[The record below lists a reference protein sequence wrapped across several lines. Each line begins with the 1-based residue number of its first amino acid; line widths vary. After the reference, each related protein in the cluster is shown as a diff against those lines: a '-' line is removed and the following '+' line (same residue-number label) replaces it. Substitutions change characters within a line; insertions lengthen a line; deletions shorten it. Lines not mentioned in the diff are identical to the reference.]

1 MEATTGQLTPSSKL
15 SLLCR
20 WVGFTG
26 HKCSQKN
33 RVSHSVGCFSTLS
46 SLGSVRE
53 TTLSFGGKDCA
64 GWPELSRRKL
74 KIWLRTPGAC
84 QPHRRPSL
92 GVAYASTR
100 RSPRWGSAMLSS
112 RFPGAYAAWL
122 LTVVPLGL
130 GGRTRWRLAC
140 RLCWHI
146 LVTHTFPV
154 RQTCV
159 PEKCVPVNQ
168 EKGEDHCVS
177 ADSEVV
183 PPHRGRGSPGAFAM
197 EIQPLLP
204 APGEHSPSI
213 LPKKQPQRIGAANS
227 DRKVVGSFQR
237 RFHGGME
244 LRPDESPGCCS
255 GCPECSC
262 CGSPSGNWTLRCS
275 SYRPGSPGSSL
286 MTTYR
291 Q

>member
-1 MEATTGQLTPSSKL
+1 MSALGQAVPNVAMHATPNSPV
-15 SLLCR
+15 LLCLVLFVSGSVVVSTDPVWKQR
-20 WVGFTG
+20 LVSEHPAPSWPCKWVGFTG

-64 GWPELSRRKL
+64 GWPELSRRTL

-146 LVTHTFPV
+146 LVTHTY
-154 RQTCV
+154 
-159 PEKCVPVNQ
+159 
-168 EKGEDHCVS
+168 VS
-177 ADSEVV
+177 PFTA
-183 PPHRGRGSPGAFAM
+183 
-197 EIQPLLP
+197 
-204 APGEHSPSI
+204 
-213 LPKKQPQRIGAANS
+213 
-227 DRKVVGSFQR
+227 
-237 RFHGGME
+237 
-244 LRPDESPGCCS
+244 
-255 GCPECSC
+255 
-262 CGSPSGNWTLRCS
+262 T
-275 SYRPGSPGSSL
+275 
-286 MTTYR
+286 
-291 Q
+291 